1 MENSIQNDIEEPFL
15 NGKVNSTTVERDPVL
30 IQKYKKLEHSYSW
43 KIIFYLNV
51 FLACVSFSIVLPS
64 LWPYLQRFG
73 VDENFLA
80 LVLAIYSIG
89 EFLGSILWGYI
100 YNASTMK
107 FSLYTCIGAGFI
119 GSLLYSFGGYFLGWG
134 KWLVFLGRFIQGLWT
149 GGQQAIE
156 QAYITECID
165 KDENLSMIADL
176 GASAVLGF
184 VLGPVVGLICGF
196 INFRVGSFY
205 VDEYTSNGY
214 FQAIFTIIM
223 FLGTFFL
230 FVEIP
235 REYRRGLQEDEDEE
249 EEDENEAEDE
259 NEDEEV
265 IQKAKE
271 VMQHD
276 PNTYDFSSLDDRV
289 KNYLSKVKPNQT
301 GVLVCLLI
309 FLIHFNGFAVQET
322 ITTPISTDVI
332 HKYTD
337 TLDYPESFAYI
348 LFACSGFLSLLTFL
362 ALKRINTWTSDQ
374 NFVLL
379 SSIMGLIGYFVLLD
393 FSPRI
398 IEPARFV
405 IGFCIIS
412 VTFPLGRGVT
422 LSLFSKLI
430 GKHKAGVY
438 MGYILAVGAISRI
451 IGPFWSV
458 QSLTVSPS
466 LTFGVSAFLFLINVV
481 VQLLYS
487 NTLNAHWSY
496 YISIAEEE
504 EEAKKEGKGSS
515 GVTPKKSYS
524 SYNPSPNA
532 QYILDEKNSQKNKFK
547 GKNISGMV

>member
-1 MENSIQNDIEEPFL
+1 MDTSIQNDINEPFL
-15 NGKVNSTTVERDPVL
+15 NGKVNSTTDQRDPRLVE
-30 IQKYKKLEHSYSW
+30 KYRKLEHSYSW

-64 LWPYLQRFG
+64 LWPYLQRFEA
-73 VDENFLA
+73 DENFLA

-89 EFLGSILWGYI
+89 EFLGSIVWGYV
-100 YNASTMK
+100 YNASSMK
-107 FSLYTCIGAGFI
+107 FSLYTCITAGFI

-165 KDENLSMIADL
+165 KDQNLDMIADL

-184 VLGPVVGLICGF
+184 VLGPVIGLIAGF
-196 INFRVGSFY
+196 INFRIGAFY
-205 VDEYTSNGY
+205 VDEYTANGY
-214 FQAIFTIIM
+214 FQALFTIIM

-230 FVEIP
+230 FAEIP
-235 REYRRGLQEDEDEE
+235 REYRRGIQEE
-249 EEDENEAEDE
+249 EEGAEEEDDDKSVESEIENNETIQEAIKKGKEDV
-259 NEDEEV
+259 NFG
-265 IQKAKE
+265 A
-271 VMQHD
+271 
-276 PNTYDFSSLDDRV
+276 LDAAERDT
-289 KNYLSKVKPNQT
+289 LSKLKPDNK

-322 ITTPISTDVI
+322 ITTPISTDVL

-362 ALKRINTWTSDQ
+362 ALKRINSCTSDK
-374 NFVLL
+374 NFVLI
-379 SSIMGLIGYFVLLD
+379 SSAMGLVGYFILLD

-398 IEPARFV
+398 IEPVRFV

-466 LTFGVSAFLFLINVV
+466 LTFGISALLFLINIVA
-481 VQLLYS
+481 QWMYNDHLDP
-487 NTLNAHWSY
+487 HWSY
-496 YISIAEEE
+496 YIEQYEEE
-504 EEAKKEGKGSS
+504 IEEKKGKGEGKA
-515 GVTPKKSYS
+515 TPKESYS
-524 SYNPSPNA
+524 PYNPSPGAAYMFAGKKVSN
-532 QYILDEKNSQKNKFK
+532 NKLK